1 MNVYAVTMTLEFSVV
16 ASSRKQAEK
25 FARQSVEDRC
35 VTLEDADMTVAKVQF
50 VGGSPSARIDGNGCD
65 VH

>member
-25 FARQSVEDRC
+25 FARESIEERC
-35 VTLEDADMTVAKVQF
+35 VTLEDAEMTIAKMQF
-50 VGGSPSARIDGNGCD
+50 VAGSPSAHNDGD
-65 VH
+65 VCE